1 MEIENDDVSLEA
13 FCSFLDAVEAGIS
26 AARQTIKNAKRID
39 VEKLDFSTLFWEKKT
54 GTKGEFEQTSEK
66 ANGNSDLW
74 KKLKARLKEHQGFCQ
89 YEGFKFWFDMQNEN
103 VIDRRKTA

>member
-1 MEIENDDVSLEA
+1 MKEESSDVALEA
-13 FCSFLDAVEAGIS
+13 LCSFLDAVEAGIS
-26 AARQTIKNAKRID
+26 AARETIKNAKRIEE
-39 VEKLDFSTLFWEKKT
+39 EKLDFDKLFWEKKT

-89 YEGFKFWFDMQNEN
+89 YQGFKFWFDMQNEN